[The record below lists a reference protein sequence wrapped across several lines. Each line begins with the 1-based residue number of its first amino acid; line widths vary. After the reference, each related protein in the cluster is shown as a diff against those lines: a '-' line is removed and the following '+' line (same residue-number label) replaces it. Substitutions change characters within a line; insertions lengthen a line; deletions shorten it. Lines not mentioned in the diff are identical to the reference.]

1 MYKKCLLIFLIS
13 FTFFSCSKKYK
24 IQEESNTRT
33 EEQNLVQDD
42 GIALKETNKLEEV
55 ALNEEENPED
65 EKLTPP
71 DDRIYI
77 KFLHEGK
84 YGLLDSKLNIIK
96 KNDCNGIFLV
106 NDYIFFADKNGLTV
120 TDLNLYTKANIK
132 TSADNI
138 AGVSNLID
146 DYYDITFLGSAH
158 YIYNMKTKEHQ
169 TIKGL
174 ASVHLDEPTSI
185 LQPLC
190 HSGYYVSLLDGKQY
204 FEDNGY
210 EMVYQFTEGLAV
222 VVLEN
227 GEKNLIN
234 EEGKTVLDG
243 IVNCGFCFKNGLMPV
258 ITKTKSGYIN
268 NKCEFVIE
276 CDLADEGKESRINAA
291 PTLKS
296 MFLENYAYVH
306 MSDNVWTIMKKDG
319 TIVKDNIRYPT
330 QQFGFSDGMIKV
342 YNNGKAGFVNTEGDL
357 VIPIIL
363 DSAEDFVNGY
373 AIVVYDGEDAI
384 LDKQGNVYLS
394 KDLLEGNKEP
404 FTNVLA
410 M

>member
-1 MYKKCLLIFLIS
+1 MLSKVKKVFIFSFACLSLG
-13 FTFFSCSKKYK
+13 SCTKNEKMSEIKNGTGGEQVNVQQNIQNEIDDNKK
-24 IQEESNTRT
+24 
-33 EEQNLVQDD
+33 
-42 GIALKETNKLEEV
+42 V
-55 ALNEEENPED
+55 AQEEENHVA
-65 EKLTPP
+65 P

-77 KFLHEGK
+77 KYMYDEN
-84 YGLLDSKLNIIK
+84 YGLLDSKLNVIK
-96 KNDCNGIFLV
+96 KNDYSGIFFAG
-106 NDYIFFADKNGLTV
+106 DYIFFADKNGVAATDF
-120 TDLNLYTKANIK
+120 DLNTKANIK
-132 TSADNI
+132 ISADNI

-234 EEGKTVLDG
+234 EEGITVLDG

-268 NKCEFVIE
+268 NKCEFVFE
-276 CDLADEGKESRINAA
+276 CDLADEGKDSRVNAA

-296 MFLENYAYVH
+296 MFLEDYAYVH
-306 MSDNVWTIMKKDG
+306 TSDNVWTIMKKDG
-319 TIVKDNIRYPT
+319 TIVKDNIGYPT

-357 VIPIIL
+357 VMPIIL

-373 AIVVYDGEDAI
+373 AIVVYNGEDAL
-384 LDKQGNVYLS
+384 LDKEGNVYLS
-394 KDLLEGNKEP
+394 KNLVDGNKDV
-404 FTNVLA
+404 FVNVKG
-410 M
+410 